1 MTFLDSDVAI
11 RQTALQLIQHHDEN
25 EKRISDAYD
34 LLIEADVATAQFFR
48 GNFNHAKYYTP
59 LKSDK
64 EKALKNLRVS
74 AWKAI
79 VDQMGLHKF
88 MSMKREKAFEENCE
102 KGDLP
107 PVTDVE
113 VFSFLQDML
122 NNAHEIALESVQE
135 LYAWLRP
142 GARSHDPYKTNQ
154 QNARWKLGKKIIL
167 ASILNIHYG
176 GKFWVNVY
184 REENVRQL
192 DRIFHLLDGSGV
204 MEGYRSPL
212 VDAIN
217 TCTTSDNAAETDYF
231 SFRCFQNGNLH
242 LTFKRLDLV
251 ERLNA
256 AAGGGHILGDG

>member
-1 MTFLDSDVAI
+1 MTFLDSDVAV
-11 RQTALQLIQHHDEN
+11 RQTAIQLIQHHHEN
-25 EKRISDAYD
+25 EQRIAQAYD

-64 EKALKNLRVS
+64 EKALNNLRVS

-88 MSMKREKAFEENCE
+88 MSIKREKAFEENCE
-102 KGDLP
+102 KGKLP
-107 PVTDVE
+107 PVTDAE
-113 VFSFLQDML
+113 VFRFLKDIMG
-122 NNAHEIALESVQE
+122 NANELALESIQE

-142 GARSHDPYKTNQ
+142 GVRRHDPYKTNQ

-167 ASILNIHYG
+167 ASILQIHFG

-184 REENVRQL
+184 REDNVRQL

-204 MEGYRSPL
+204 MDGYRSPL
-212 VDAIN
+212 VDGIN
-217 TCTTSDNAAETDYF
+217 TCTIEDNAAETNYF

-256 AAGGGHILGDG
+256 AAGGGNILGDG